1 MSRYRPD
8 RVGGIDR
15 QLRFKSRAEAVN
27 EPSQLVVYTHGLNY
41 QSHAPVAPSVRPWR
55 RRRRAKLVSEITFNR
70 DFWVSIHL
78 RAMRWQEGRVVA
90 ISEAAASSKQSTQ
103 LLGRLRSA
111 LPLVGIG
118 SGLMVNAVWIGYLGY
133 CILKLL

>member
-1 MSRYRPD
+1 
-8 RVGGIDR
+8 
-15 QLRFKSRAEAVN
+15 
-27 EPSQLVVYTHGLNY
+27 
-41 QSHAPVAPSVRPWR
+41 
-55 RRRRAKLVSEITFNR
+55 
-70 DFWVSIHL
+70 
-78 RAMRWQEGRVVA
+78 MRWQEGRVVA